1 VRCARLVIALLPAA
15 ALPAAEQHDH
25 AAMGQDHAAI
35 SRGQPVLG
43 SSTYTAT
50 DLKFLAHMIVHHRQA
65 LELCEWVP
73 ARSDRAEFQAFARY
87 LHDAQQNEIAMM
99 QALLDQAASRGAT
112 IPPQHLDG
120 DPPMT
125 GMLSRAQMA
134 AIAAARGREFER
146 LWLEGMIRHH
156 QGGVAMAMGQQVAQ
170 HASGNQPWGVDVL
183 VDDMLT
189 VQRAEIGKMQEWL
202 STWMRQER

>member
-1 VRCARLVIALLPAA
+1 VRRAAPVVALLLSA
-15 ALPAAEQHDH
+15 ALPAAEHPHDH
-25 AAMGQDHAAI
+25 AAMGH
-35 SRGQPVLG
+35 GQAVLG
-43 SSTYTAT
+43 SSTYTAA
-50 DLKFLAHMIVHHRQA
+50 DLLFLTHMIVHHRQA
-65 LELCEWVP
+65 LELCEVVP
-73 ARSDRAEFQAFARY
+73 THSDREEFQRFARY

-112 IPPQHLDG
+112 IPPQQLDG
-120 DPPMT
+120 DPPME

-156 QGGVAMAMGQQVAQ
+156 QGGVAMAMAQQVAQ

-202 STWMRQER
+202 STWMGQDR